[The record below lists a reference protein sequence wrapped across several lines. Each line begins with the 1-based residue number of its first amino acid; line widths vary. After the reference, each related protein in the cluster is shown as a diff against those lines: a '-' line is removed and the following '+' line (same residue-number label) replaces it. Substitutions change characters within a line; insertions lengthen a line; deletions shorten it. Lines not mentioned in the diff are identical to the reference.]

1 MERSANDGR
10 WMQELGVP
18 FINISA
24 PSVVSG
30 MSGESEKTLRD
41 TFEEAKRVA
50 PCLLFIDEID
60 AITPKRESAQREM
73 ERRIVAQFLTCM
85 DGESHLHEPCR
96 ETHRRSDM
104 SWEKNDNKPVVVI
117 GATNRPDS
125 LDAALRRAGRFDH
138 ELGMGVPVEEARA
151 Q

>member
-1 MERSANDGR
+1 M
-10 WMQELGVP
+10 
-18 FINISA
+18 
-24 PSVVSG
+24 
-30 MSGESEKTLRD
+30 
-41 TFEEAKRVA
+41 
-50 PCLLFIDEID
+50 FIDEID

-85 DGESHLHEPCR
+85 DGMYDDQLQFFNTNPSIAIDL
-96 ETHRRSDM
+96 
-104 SWEKNDNKPVVVI
+104 SWDKTDNKPVVVI

-138 ELGMGVPVEEARA
+138 EISIGVPDEDARA